1 MVSFFRKIYLLG
13 LFVGVWIKKNF
24 PLKSPVNLLGIIQ
37 VTICVYLSKTCEK
50 RDVSSEKILQLNVV
64 L

>member
-13 LFVGVWIKKNF
+13 LFVGVWIKNNF